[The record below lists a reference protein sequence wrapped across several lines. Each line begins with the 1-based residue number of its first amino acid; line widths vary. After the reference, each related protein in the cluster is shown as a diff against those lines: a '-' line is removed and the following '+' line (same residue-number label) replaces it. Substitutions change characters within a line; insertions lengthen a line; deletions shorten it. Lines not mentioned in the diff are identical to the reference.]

1 MELRWIKKTSYRKG
15 MWEQDPHFFWELG
28 RGQKD
33 FIEEVTFEVNALLFV
48 IFHIFVWN
56 FT

>member
-1 MELRWIKKTSYRKG
+1 

-48 IFHIFVWN
+48 IFHIFV
-56 FT
+56 